1 MAEKRDGNPADVDN
15 KVEENQKSAP
25 EEEKAESSNH
35 DGESDEEGIEV
46 KNICQFKK
54 LSSQCSGSKEA
65 CEKRMLSPSPTADL
79 TRRYPC
85 KSTKVCHGDVA
96 TSDGKH
102 SQKRGGDA
110 SSTHSKECSVFRKV
124 LQEIGDE
131 VASSSSSS
139 SSSPSECS
147 TNQFVPIS
155 EPPSRDVRKESDVLP
170 RDCDIKNKT
179 DMCALKSVKSEDCQ
193 SSLTCKTEVVHSL
206 SSSAA
211 TDGSEL
217 SHSVPLHINELP
229 TLLMSQILSYLTMNE
244 LLCTA
249 SLVCKTWYQVA
260 REPGLWKRVVLDR
273 PGLVDEDL
281 WNVVCINPNLN
292 QLHITDCRH
301 LTGPGVAKALALC
314 SALKELV
321 IMR

>member
-1 MAEKRDGNPADVDN
+1 MAEKGIDDPADVEN
-15 KVEENQKSAP
+15 EVEEKQKST
-25 EEEKAESSNH
+25 AESSNH

-46 KNICQFKK
+46 KNICQKK
-54 LSSQCSGSKEA
+54 LSPCSGSKEA
-65 CEKRMLSPSPTADL
+65 CEKRMLSPSPTTDL

-96 TSDGKH
+96 TSDAAKH
-102 SQKRGGDA
+102 GQKSGDA
-110 SSTHSKECSVFRKV
+110 LSTHSKECDVFRKV

-139 SSSPSECS
+139 SPSECTS

-155 EPPSRDVRKESDVLP
+155 EPPSGDVVEESDGML

-179 DMCALKSVKSEDCQ
+179 DMCALKNVKSEDCQ

-206 SSSAA
+206 SSCTT
-211 TDGSEL
+211 TDDSE
-217 SHSVPLHINELP
+217 SPHSVPLHINDLP

-281 WNVVCINPNLN
+281 LNAVCINPNLK
-292 QLHITDCRH
+292 QLHISDCRH

-314 SALKELV
+314 TALKELV